1 MLNSLYTRL
10 ALGLFVL
17 LIAVGLVYTFVS
29 TMSLREYYA
38 SVNQE
43 LNRDL
48 ARHLVSDRNLVD
60 EGRLDQK
67 ALKTLFERYMTIN
80 PSIEIYLLD
89 TEGKILA
96 YSADPGKI
104 KRNSVSMAP
113 IHKLLDDMEAYPVL
127 GDDPRSHDRQ
137 KVFSVTPVP
146 SAQNTEGYL
155 YVVLRGE
162 EYDSVEMMARE
173 GHFITMSAWAM
184 GASLVFG
191 LIAGLAAFRL
201 LTRRLTRLTRI
212 VEQFEQGEP
221 GTGNDARLR
230 WSDEGSR
237 SGDEIDYLGV
247 TFDRMADRIALQ
259 IEQLREKDT
268 LRRRLVAQVS
278 HDLRT
283 PLASMQGYV
292 ESLRMKRDRLSPDE
306 QAQFLDIA
314 LEEGRRLSHLVDEL
328 FELAA
333 LEAREK
339 QPRLEP
345 FAPAELIH
353 DVAQKHGPEA
363 ARKGIELKVIGDP
376 ALPMVLGDLGM
387 TERVLD
393 NLIRNALEYSPE
405 KAEVELHLAQTEA
418 GLKVVVSDSGPG
430 IAEQDLP
437 HVFDPLYR
445 GDNRETPGHAG
456 LGLAIARRIMDMQG
470 GAISVCNRDS
480 GGAAFEIVL
489 PFQPKANAS
498 Q

>member
-1 MLNSLYTRL
+1 MLKSLYTRL

-17 LIAVGLVYTFVS
+17 LIAVGLVYTVVS
-29 TMSLREYYA
+29 TMSLRDYYA

-48 ARHLVSDRNLVD
+48 ARNLVSDRNLVD
-60 EGRLDQK
+60 EGKLDQS
-67 ALKTLFERYMTIN
+67 ALKELFALYMTIN

-89 TEGKILA
+89 KEGKILA
-96 YSADPGKI
+96 YSADPEKI
-104 KRNSVSMAP
+104 KRNSVSLEP
-113 IHKLLDDMEAYPVL
+113 IHKLLDDMAAYPVL

-184 GASLVFG
+184 GASLLFG

-221 GTGNDARLR
+221 NNGERLR
-230 WSDEGSR
+230 WADERSR
-237 SGDEIDYLGV
+237 SRDEIDYLGM
-247 TFDRMADRIALQ
+247 TFDRMADRIAQQ

-306 QAQFLDIA
+306 QARFLDIA
-314 LEEGRRLSHLVDEL
+314 LQEGRRLAHLVDEL

-363 ARKGIELKVIGDP
+363 ARKAIDLKVTGDP
-376 ALPMVLGDLGM
+376 ALPMVVGDLGM

-405 KAEVELHLAQTEA
+405 NAEVELNLAKAED
-418 GLKVVVSDSGPG
+418 GLKVTISDNGPG

-470 GAISVCNRDS
+470 GRISVANRS
-480 GGAAFEIVL
+480 QGGAAFEIVL
-489 PFQPKANAS
+489 PFQRTATANG
-498 Q
+498 